1 MIHGSRSM
9 SALSSSAQSRPVPAP
24 RRPHSNTITGERPAA
39 SAPRSKMLVT
49 SPPHSPRHIQNH
61 LYQMFLEG
69 QTADVSVVI
78 RGSWEALYKLHRV
91 ILIQSD
97 YFRTLFTNGFL
108 ESSRSYRSAADSTSG
123 DVIELHFDDP
133 NITRPAFEIC
143 IARLYGGGPDL
154 FVEPGLIPSNQHP
167 LTQSFPIACPPSSA
181 PDGSHPATPRFLLSL
196 LATATFLHI
205 PSVTTQAL
213 LLVLSTIGP
222 WTISRY
228 FGFAI
233 GQGVGEPEGDE
244 PQSAAGLNAIG
255 RPAPAVAPKVSPSKP
270 PRIDEVS
277 PQEEDEED
285 DLVKVSSLGTHEG
298 HLPKD
303 RIASGVS
310 QLTLDDTRSVYTEY
324 GEDNSPMYF
333 YGVVGDKIG
342 EACACWLARW
352 GADLLVLEEAVE
364 ARLFPPTNSAPKF
377 AVPFPALVHKRSTS
391 NPSATPPSPTFSPFS
406 ASLTLHNAS
415 HSSSSLPSSSR
426 RPTTSYIHPTL
437 LAPAIL
443 RPGSTSSSGPVKA
456 PTVWSHNGLGAR
468 WAHAVICS
476 DDLFV
481 RGEWERFVFATR
493 VVELR
498 RRQLER
504 ELVAAKDDVA
514 ATKKIE
520 QLKRAEER
528 EWDELFRTGI
538 YYSHISLEDL
548 HKISQEPSSTGK
560 PYVDVTTLQSA
571 HWRQS
576 ILRSQITSRSVVA
589 PSRPSSPTPI
599 GIGSSS
605 SQGSTTE
612 GELGGLVTTSE
623 LLAAPYIDDTK
634 FYYPVP
640 CDASVRI
647 GHDRTA
653 IASEADGLSLA
664 DMDVLASI
672 SSPGKVR
679 KPATERDF
687 FGLRPSR
694 RTAKEIAEE
703 HKQGSE
709 VVKWS
714 ANEPFRFSVEFW
726 GLDTLKEKNRLHSQT
741 IWYAGSLYNVYVQ
754 VIKKKGLQLGIQSAV
769 DPIPPASAPASFV
782 LLNNPSSSPA
792 EITSPLLYPS
802 PQFALSPLQRGLSL
816 PGTGPITSPPTPSP
830 RTGTTPPD
838 RDAPVTSPPHA
849 PVAPWRDPRPVVR
862 SYFVMSCPSL
872 IGSSLT
878 RFQSGP
884 DDFKISQSWGWK
896 SSCLWSE
903 PESEDPPAVEDDL
916 INSLR
921 ATVMIGVV

>member
-1 MIHGSRSM
+1 MG
-9 SALSSSAQSRPVPAP
+9 ALNTAQSRAAATT
-24 RRPHSNTITGERPAA
+24 RRPHSNTITERPVVA
-39 SAPRSKMLVT
+39 SPPATPAPSRMLVS

-61 LYQMFLEG
+61 LYQMFLAG
-69 QTADVSVVI
+69 QTADVSVVV
-78 RGSWEALYKLHRV
+78 RGSWEALYRLHRV

-108 ESSRSYRSAADSTSG
+108 ESSRSATGNTSS

-133 NITRPAFEIC
+133 NITRAAFEIC

-154 FVEPGLIPSNQHP
+154 FVDPALIPSNQHP
-167 LTQSFPIACPPSSA
+167 LTQSFPIACPPSPA
-181 PDGSHPATPRFLLSL
+181 PEASHPATPRFLLSL
-196 LATATFLHI
+196 LATANFLHI
-205 PSVTTQAL
+205 PSVTSQAL

-222 WTISRY
+222 WTIARY

-233 GQGVGEPEGDE
+233 GQGVGAPEGNE
-244 PQSAAGLNAIG
+244 PQSAVGLDAIG
-255 RPAPAVAPKVSPSKP
+255 QPAPAVAPKVSASKP
-270 PRIDEVS
+270 IKIEEVS

-285 DLVKVSSLGTHEG
+285 DLVKVSSLGNHEA

-310 QLTLDDTRSVYTEY
+310 QMTLDDAQSVCTEY
-324 GEDNSPMYF
+324 GDDNTPMYF

-352 GADLLVLEEAVE
+352 GADVLVLEEAVE
-364 ARLFPPTNSAPKF
+364 ARLHPPPNLVPRLV
-377 AVPFPALVHKRSTS
+377 VPFPGLAHNRSTS
-391 NPSATPPSPTFSPFS
+391 HPPTTPPSPTTFSPFS
-406 ASLTLHNAS
+406 ASTALHNAS
-415 HSSSSLPSSSR
+415 Q
-426 RPTTSYIHPTL
+426 
-437 LAPAIL
+437 
-443 RPGSTSSSGPVKA
+443 STSSLASPSRRSPSTHTHSLFLTPAVFGGSRAGSSHGPVKA
-456 PTVWSHNGLGAR
+456 PLVWARGGLGAR
-468 WAHAVICS
+468 WARAVICS

-498 RRQLER
+498 RRQLDR
-504 ELVAAKDDVA
+504 ELATVKEDQVAAA
-514 ATKKIE
+514 KIE
-520 QLKRAEER
+520 RLKQAEEH
-528 EWDELFRTGI
+528 EWEEMFKTGI

-548 HKISQEPSSTGK
+548 HKISQESSSTGK
-560 PYVDVTTLQSA
+560 PFVDVTTLQSA

-576 ILRSQITSRSVVA
+576 ILRSQITSHSAVLSSRS
-589 PSRPSSPTPI
+589 SSPTLI
-599 GIGSSS
+599 GVGSSS
-605 SQGSTTE
+605 SQGSTTD

-623 LLAAPYIDDTK
+623 LLATPYIDDTK
-634 FYYPVP
+634 VYYPVP
-640 CDASVRI
+640 CDASIRI

-653 IASEADGLSLA
+653 ASNEADGLSLA
-664 DMDVLASI
+664 DMDVLSSV

-694 RTAKEIAEE
+694 RTAKEIVEE
-703 HKQGSE
+703 HGQGSE

-714 ANEPFRFSVEFW
+714 VNEPFRFSVEFW

-741 IWYAGSLYNVYVQ
+741 IWYAGSMYNVYVQ
-754 VIKKKGLQLGIQSAV
+754 VIKKKGLQLGMYLHRQSVV

-782 LLNNPSSSPA
+782 LLNNPPSPPA
-792 EITSPLLYPS
+792 DIGSPLL
-802 PQFALSPLQRGLSL
+802 SPLPQSTQSPPQRISPLFGS
-816 PGTGPITSPPTPSP
+816 GSITSPPTPTP

-849 PVAPWRDPRPVVR
+849 PVAPWRDPRRIIR

-896 SSCLWSE
+896 SSCLWHE
-903 PESEDPPAVEDDL
+903 PESEDLPAVDDDT

-921 ATVMIGVV
+921 ATITIGVV